1 MRIKEI
7 GRIFTQRWFLGLIG
21 VAACSIFIWVVGPL
35 IAIAGYEPL
44 KSDFQRLVTILVLVL
59 LWAIFNITKQHKQK
73 VKEDESIQTLLEV
86 DSQSDKEAASEIDL
100 MRERIEQAVK
110 VVTKTHKGKRSLYDL
125 PWYVLI
131 GPPGTGKTTVLKQS
145 GLEFPLGDSLGSDS
159 IAGVGGTRHCD
170 WWFANKAVLIDT
182 AGRYTTQDSQEKV
195 DSKAWH
201 GFLGLLKKYR
211 TQRPINGAIV
221 TISLASVMSQ
231 TRTERSL
238 HARAIKSRLQELK
251 NQLGMQFPIY
261 VLLTKMDLVAGF
273 NEFFADLSKEE
284 REELF
289 GFMFPREVDDERGVI
304 SLFNKEFHGMLERLD
319 ARMLRILETEDD
331 LDKRALIFE
340 FPKQLRVLQA
350 NLDEFLAEIFA
361 QNSFEE
367 PALIRGV
374 FMLSSVQEG
383 LPVDK
388 LMNES
393 TNGLGLNRLALAKSQ
408 TGSHSYFVK
417 NLFDKVI
424 FKEQLLGTVNRH
436 YQKQSGWMRRGVYI
450 GCTTLLL
457 GASSLWFMSY
467 KWNSRLIV
475 DTNEQASHIDAMIGA
490 QSLDFEADIV
500 SAVETL
506 DRLMTLPLGKQSNYG
521 DADSVKRFGLYQGDK
536 VSQAASN
543 AYSDALTQYYA
554 PLLLDSLVSEMESN
568 QQHRE
573 YLYETLKTY
582 LMLFN
587 PDKYQQDEVLAW
599 FNFYFERQYPG
610 ELNADLRRRLLQ
622 HTQYLLGND
631 GQGFTY
637 NTAAVTS
644 AREVLTQMSL
654 PERAYQRM
662 KIQFSKSHV
671 PSFRLTD
678 VLGPKGLEQFERA
691 SGKPLSQ
698 GISGFYT
705 YNGFHSIFQIQINR
719 TVKSLMEENWV
730 YGDDLK
736 AHEIDQDSAIQGV
749 QSRYYQDYVN
759 EWKTLIEDIQLKQ
772 APSLELATEQAR
784 VLSGVERPIESLLR
798 AIQKEV
804 ALSKVSLSENQKAA
818 SEVAG
823 KVAKVKFSNTA
834 DRLDMYLP
842 EENGFNVALPGK
854 EVESH
859 FSEIL
864 RLGEQDFD
872 DIQQAMVNLRSYL
885 SDLSS
890 SGNNQKI
897 AYKSI
902 LDGTVTQ
909 DVAASFARAKE
920 LLPRPFN
927 QWLGELSQES
937 VKFAESGSKD
947 HLNQLWVTQVVRP
960 YQRTIAGRYPFEPNA
975 SREVRLKDF
984 KRFFGYGGT
993 LDAFFQEYLEP
1004 FVDTSKSRWRLEKE
1018 IGVRPETLMVFQR
1031 AQRIRQS
1038 FFESDNSLR
1047 VEFGMKP
1054 VYLDQH
1060 ITRFVLELGGQD
1072 LVYKHGPARAK
1083 SLSWPAGQDQT
1094 RIVFTPPESKRE
1106 IAHTYEGE
1114 WGIFKLL
1121 DQSLKARPESRKDN
1135 IVMIDLK
1142 GNKVQLE
1149 LIPSSAI
1156 NPFWSNEMERFRC
1169 PRTL

>member
-59 LWAIFNITKQHKQK
+59 LWAIFNVTKQHKQK

-86 DSQSDKEAASEIDL
+86 DSLSDKEAASEIDL

-457 GASSLWFMSY
+457 GASALWFMSY
-467 KWNSRLIV
+467 KWNSQLIV

-506 DRLMTLPLGKQSNYG
+506 DRLMTLPLGKQSDYG

-536 VSQAASN
+536 VSQAANN

-784 VLSGVERPIESLLR
+784 ILSGVERPIESLLR

>member
-44 KSDFQRLVTILVLVL
+44 KSDFQRLVTILVLML
-59 LWAIFNITKQHKQK
+59 LWAIFNVTKQHKQK

-284 REELF
+284 RDDLF

-457 GASSLWFMSY
+457 GASALWFMSY
-467 KWNSRLIV
+467 KWNSQLIV
-475 DTNEQASHIDAMIGA
+475 DTNEQASHIDALIGA

-536 VSQAASN
+536 VSQAANN
-543 AYSDALTQYYA
+543 AYSDALTQYFA

-818 SEVAG
+818 SEVVG

-864 RLGEQDFD
+864 RLDEQDFD

>member
-35 IAIAGYEPL
+35 ITIAGYEPL
-44 KSDFQRLVTILVLVL
+44 KSDFQRLVTILVLVFV
-59 LWAIFNITKQHKQK
+59 WALFNVTKQHKQK

-145 GLEFPLGDSLGSDS
+145 GLEFPLADSLGSDS

-273 NEFFADLSKEE
+273 NEFFSDLSKEE

-289 GFMFPREVDDERGVI
+289 GFMFPREVADERGVI

-331 LDKRALIFE
+331 LEKRALIFE

-393 TNGLGLNRLALAKSQ
+393 TNGLGLNRLALAKSP

-450 GCTTLLL
+450 GCASLLL
-457 GASSLWFMSY
+457 GASALWLMSY
-467 KWNSRLIV
+467 KWNSQLIV
-475 DTNEQASHIDAMIGA
+475 DTNEQAGHIEAMIGA
-490 QSLDFEADIV
+490 ESLDFEADII

-536 VSQAASN
+536 VSQAANN

-554 PLLLDSLVSEMESN
+554 PLLLDSLVTEMESN

-610 ELNADLRRRLLQ
+610 ELNIDLRKGLLQ
-622 HTQYLLGND
+622 HTQNLLENN
-631 GQGFTY
+631 GQGFSY
-637 NTAAVTS
+637 NTAAVTN

-804 ALSKVSLSENQKAA
+804 GLSKVSLSENQKAT

-872 DIQQAMVNLRSYL
+872 GIQQAMVNLRSYL

-993 LDAFFQEYLEP
+993 LDSFFQEYLEP

-1031 AQRIRQS
+1031 AKRIRQS

-1060 ITRFVLELGGQD
+1060 ITRFVLELGKQG

>member
-35 IAIAGYEPL
+35 ITIAGYEPL
-44 KSDFQRLVTILVLVL
+44 KSDFQRLVTILVLVFV
-59 LWAIFNITKQHKQK
+59 WALFNVTKQHKQK

-100 MRERIEQAVK
+100 MRERIEKAVK

-145 GLEFPLGDSLGSDS
+145 GLEFPLADSLGSDS

-273 NEFFADLSKEE
+273 NEFFSDLSKEE

-289 GFMFPREVDDERGVI
+289 GFMFPREVADERGVI

-331 LDKRALIFE
+331 LEKRALIFE

-393 TNGLGLNRLALAKSQ
+393 TNGLGLNRLALAKSP

-450 GCTTLLL
+450 GCASLLL
-457 GASSLWFMSY
+457 GASSLWLMSY
-467 KWNSRLIV
+467 KWNSQLIV
-475 DTNEQASHIDAMIGA
+475 DTNEQAGHIEAMIGA
-490 QSLDFEADIV
+490 ESLDFEADII

-536 VSQAASN
+536 VSQAANN

-554 PLLLDSLVSEMESN
+554 PLLLDSLVTEMESN

-610 ELNADLRRRLLQ
+610 ELNIDLRKGLLQ
-622 HTQYLLGND
+622 HTQNLLENN
-631 GQGFTY
+631 GQGFSY
-637 NTAAVTS
+637 NTAAVTN

-804 ALSKVSLSENQKAA
+804 GLSKVSLSENQKAA

-993 LDAFFQEYLEP
+993 LDSFFQEYLEP
-1004 FVDTSKSRWRLEKE
+1004 FVDTSNSRWRLEKE

-1031 AQRIRQS
+1031 AKRIRQS

-1060 ITRFVLELGGQD
+1060 ITRFVLELGKQD

>member
-35 IAIAGYEPL
+35 IAIGGYEPL

-59 LWAIFNITKQHKQK
+59 LWAIFNVTKQHKQK

-284 REELF
+284 RDDLF

-457 GASSLWFMSY
+457 GASALWFMSY
-467 KWNSRLIV
+467 KWNSQLIV
-475 DTNEQASHIDAMIGA
+475 DTNEQASHIDALIGA

-536 VSQAASN
+536 VSQAANN
-543 AYSDALTQYYA
+543 AYSDALTQYFA

-872 DIQQAMVNLRSYL
+872 DIQQAMINLRSYL

>member
-35 IAIAGYEPL
+35 ITIAGYEPL
-44 KSDFQRLVTILVLVL
+44 KSDFQRLVTILVLVFV
-59 LWAIFNITKQHKQK
+59 WALFNVTKQHKQK

-145 GLEFPLGDSLGSDS
+145 GLEFPLADSFGSDS

-273 NEFFADLSKEE
+273 NEFFSDLSKEE

-289 GFMFPREVDDERGVI
+289 GFMFPREVADERGVI

-331 LDKRALIFE
+331 LEKRALIFE

-393 TNGLGLNRLALAKSQ
+393 TNGLGLNRLALAKSP

-450 GCTTLLL
+450 GCASLLL
-457 GASSLWFMSY
+457 GASALWLMSY
-467 KWNSRLIV
+467 KWNSQLIV
-475 DTNEQASHIDAMIGA
+475 DTNEQAGHIEAMIGA
-490 QSLDFEADIV
+490 ESLDFEADIL

-536 VSQAASN
+536 VSQAANN

-554 PLLLDSLVSEMESN
+554 PLLLDSLVTEMESN

-610 ELNADLRRRLLQ
+610 ELNLDLRKGLLQ
-622 HTQYLLGND
+622 HTQNLLENN
-631 GQGFTY
+631 GQGFSY
-637 NTAAVTS
+637 NTAAVTN

-804 ALSKVSLSENQKAA
+804 GLSKVSLSENQKAT

-993 LDAFFQEYLEP
+993 LDSFFQEYLEP
-1004 FVDTSKSRWRLEKE
+1004 FVDTSNSRWRLEKE

-1031 AQRIRQS
+1031 AKRIRQS

-1060 ITRFVLELGGQD
+1060 ITRFVLELGKQD

>member
-1 MRIKEI
+1 MSIREV
-7 GRIFTQRWFLGLIG
+7 GRVFTQRWFIGLIG
-21 VAACSIFIWVVGPL
+21 VAACSIFIWAVGPL
-35 IAIAGYEPL
+35 IIVAGYEPL
-44 KSDFQRLVTILVLVL
+44 KTDFQRLVTILILVFV
-59 LWAIFNITKQHKQK
+59 WGVFNLTKQHKQK
-73 VKEDESIQTLLEV
+73 VKEDESIQTLLEL
-86 DSQSDKEAASEIDL
+86 DSQSDKEAATEVDL
-100 MRERIEQAVK
+100 MRDRIEQAIK
-110 VVTKTHKGKRSLYDL
+110 IVTKTHKGKRSLYDL

-131 GPPGTGKTTVLKQS
+131 GPPGTGKTTILKQS
-145 GLEFPLGDSLGSDS
+145 GLEFPLANSTGSDS
-159 IAGVGGTRHCD
+159 VAGVGGTRHCD

-182 AGRYTTQDSQEKV
+182 AGRYTTQDSQETV

-221 TISLASVMSQ
+221 TVSLASVMSQ

-273 NEFFADLSKEE
+273 NEYFSDLSKEE
-284 REELF
+284 RDDLF
-289 GFMFPREVDDERGVI
+289 GFMFPQECDDERGVI
-304 SLFNKEFHGMLERLD
+304 SLFNREFHQMLERLD

-340 FPKQLRVLQA
+340 FPKQLRVIQA
-350 NLDEFLAEIFA
+350 NLDEFLAEIFS

-374 FMLSSVQEG
+374 FMVSSVQEG
-383 LPVDK
+383 APMNR
-388 LMNES
+388 LMSES
-393 TNGLGLNRLALAKSQ
+393 TNGLGLGNLPLTSHS
-408 TGSHSYFVK
+408 TGSHSFFVK
-417 NLFDKVI
+417 SLFDRVI

-436 YQKQSGWMRRGVYI
+436 YQRKSSWLHKGVYI
-450 GCTTLLL
+450 GCTITLV
-457 GASSLWFMSY
+457 GATVAWATSY
-467 KWNSRLIV
+467 QWNKELIKE
-475 DTNEQASHIDAMIGA
+475 TNRQTGHVNAMIGA
-490 QSLDFEADIV
+490 DSLDFESDII

-506 DRLMTLPLGKQSNYG
+506 DRIMTLPLGKQSQYG
-521 DADSVKRFGLYQGDK
+521 ESDTIKKFGLYQGDK
-536 VSQAASN
+536 VSQAANS
-543 AYSDALTQYYA
+543 AYIAALAQHFSPMVTR
-554 PLLLDSLVSEMESN
+554 SLVNEMESN
-568 QQHRE
+568 QAHRQ

-587 PDKYQQDEVLAW
+587 PDKYQQEEVLAW
-599 FNFYFERQYPG
+599 FRFYFERQYPG
-610 ELNADLRRRLLQ
+610 VLNEALRGRLMV
-622 HTQYLLGND
+622 HTQHLLESNERGLVFQD
-631 GQGFTY
+631 DVV
-637 NTAAVTS
+637 AS
-644 AREVLTQMSL
+644 ARDILTEMSL

-678 VLGPKGLEQFERA
+678 VLGPKGLEQFERI

-719 TVKSLMEENWV
+719 TVKGLMEENWV
-730 YGDDLK
+730 YGDDLQ
-736 AHEIDQDSAIQGV
+736 AHEIDHASAIEGV
-749 QSRYYQDYVN
+749 QNRYYQDYVN
-759 EWKTLIEDIQLKQ
+759 EWKDLIQDIQLKQ
-772 APSLELATEQAR
+772 APNLEFASEQAR
-784 VLSGVERPIESLLR
+784 VLAGVERPIESLLR

-804 ALSKVSLSENQKAA
+804 GLTKVVLSDNQKAA

-834 DRLDMYLP
+834 DKLDMYLP
-842 EENGFNVALPGK
+842 EENTFNVALPGK
-854 EVESH
+854 QVEQH
-859 FSEIL
+859 FTAVL
-864 RLGEQDFD
+864 RLGEQDYA
-872 DIQQAMVNLRSYL
+872 DIQQAMINLRSYL

-909 DVAASFARAKE
+909 DVASSFERAQE
-920 LLPRPFN
+920 LLPKPFN

-947 HLNQLWVTQVVRP
+947 HLNQLWLTQVIKP
-960 YQRTIAGRYPFEPNA
+960 YRSSIAGRYPFVPNA
-975 SREVRLKDF
+975 AKEVRLKDF

-993 LDAFFQEYLEP
+993 MDSFFNEYLEP
-1004 FVDTSKSRWRLEKE
+1004 FVDTSSRRWTFEKE
-1018 IGVRPETLMVFQR
+1018 IGVRQETLVVFQR
-1031 AQRIRQS
+1031 AKRIRQT

-1047 VEFGMKP
+1047 VDFGMKP

-1060 ITRFVLELGGQD
+1060 ITRFVLELGTQD

-1083 SLSWPAGQDQT
+1083 ALSWPAGQDQT
-1094 RIVFTPPESKRE
+1094 RIVFTPPESNRE

-1149 LIPSSAI
+1149 LIPTSAI

-1169 PRTL
+1169 PQTL

>member
-35 IAIAGYEPL
+35 ITIAGYEPL
-44 KSDFQRLVTILVLVL
+44 KSDFQRLVTILVLVFV
-59 LWAIFNITKQHKQK
+59 WALFNVTKQHKQK

-145 GLEFPLGDSLGSDS
+145 GLEFPLADSLGSDS

-273 NEFFADLSKEE
+273 NEFFSELSKEE

-289 GFMFPREVDDERGVI
+289 GFMFPREVADERGVI

-331 LDKRALIFE
+331 LEKRALIFE

-393 TNGLGLNRLALAKSQ
+393 TNGLGLNRLALAKSP

-450 GCTTLLL
+450 GCASLLL
-457 GASSLWFMSY
+457 GASALWLMSY
-467 KWNSRLIV
+467 KWNSQLIV
-475 DTNEQASHIDAMIGA
+475 DTNEQAGHIEAMIGA
-490 QSLDFEADIV
+490 ESLDFEADII

-536 VSQAASN
+536 VSQAANN

-554 PLLLDSLVSEMESN
+554 PLLLDSLVTEMESN

-610 ELNADLRRRLLQ
+610 ELNIDLRKGLLQ
-622 HTQYLLGND
+622 HTQNLLENN
-631 GQGFTY
+631 GQGFSY
-637 NTAAVTS
+637 NTAAVTN

-804 ALSKVSLSENQKAA
+804 GLSKVSLSENQKAT

-993 LDAFFQEYLEP
+993 LDSFFQEYLEP

-1031 AQRIRQS
+1031 AKRIRQS

-1060 ITRFVLELGGQD
+1060 ITRFVLELGKQD

-1094 RIVFTPPESKRE
+1094 RIVFTPSESKRE

>member
-7 GRIFTQRWFLGLIG
+7 GRIFTERWFLGLIG

-35 IAIAGYEPL
+35 ITIAGYEPL
-44 KSDFQRLVTILVLVL
+44 KSDFQRLVTILVLVFV
-59 LWAIFNITKQHKQK
+59 WALFNVTKQHKQK

-145 GLEFPLGDSLGSDS
+145 GLEFPLADSLGSDS

-273 NEFFADLSKEE
+273 NEFFSDLSKED

-289 GFMFPREVDDERGVI
+289 GFMFPREVADERGVI

-331 LDKRALIFE
+331 LEKRALIFE

-393 TNGLGLNRLALAKSQ
+393 TNGLGLNRLALAQSP

-450 GCTTLLL
+450 GCASLLL
-457 GASSLWFMSY
+457 GASALWLMSY
-467 KWNSRLIV
+467 KWNSQLIV
-475 DTNEQASHIDAMIGA
+475 DTNEQAGHIEAMIGA
-490 QSLDFEADIV
+490 ESLDFEADII

-536 VSQAASN
+536 VSQAANN

-554 PLLLDSLVSEMESN
+554 PLLLDSLVTEMESN

-610 ELNADLRRRLLQ
+610 ELNIDLRKGLLQ
-622 HTQYLLGND
+622 HTQNLLENN
-631 GQGFTY
+631 GQGFSY
-637 NTAAVTS
+637 NTAAVTN

-705 YNGFHSIFQIQINR
+705 YNGFHSLFQIQINR

-804 ALSKVSLSENQKAA
+804 GLSKVSLSENQKAT

-993 LDAFFQEYLEP
+993 LDSFFQEYLEP

-1031 AQRIRQS
+1031 AKRIRQS

-1060 ITRFVLELGGQD
+1060 ITRFVLELGKQD

>member
-7 GRIFTQRWFLGLIG
+7 GRIFTQRWFIGLIG

-59 LWAIFNITKQHKQK
+59 LWAIFNVTKQHKQK

-86 DSQSDKEAASEIDL
+86 DSLSDKEAASEIDL

-457 GASSLWFMSY
+457 GASALWFMSY
-467 KWNSRLIV
+467 KWNSQLIV

-506 DRLMTLPLGKQSNYG
+506 DRLMTLPLGKQSDYG

-536 VSQAASN
+536 VSQAANN

-730 YGDDLK
+730 YGDDIK

-975 SREVRLKDF
+975 SKEVRLKDF

>member
-59 LWAIFNITKQHKQK
+59 LWAIFNVTKQHKQK

-86 DSQSDKEAASEIDL
+86 DSLSDKEAASEIDL

-457 GASSLWFMSY
+457 GASALWFMSY
-467 KWNSRLIV
+467 KWNSQLIV

-536 VSQAASN
+536 VSQAANN

>member
-35 IAIAGYEPL
+35 ITIAGYEPL

-59 LWAIFNITKQHKQK
+59 LWAIFNVTKQHKQK

-457 GASSLWFMSY
+457 GASALWFMSY
-467 KWNSRLIV
+467 KWNSQLIV

-506 DRLMTLPLGKQSNYG
+506 DKLMTLPLGKQSDYG

-536 VSQAASN
+536 VSQAANN

-804 ALSKVSLSENQKAA
+804 ALSKVLLSENQKAA

>member
-35 IAIAGYEPL
+35 ITIAGYEPL
-44 KSDFQRLVTILVLVL
+44 KSDFQRLVTILVLVFV
-59 LWAIFNITKQHKQK
+59 WALFNVTKQHKQK

-145 GLEFPLGDSLGSDS
+145 GLEFPLADSLGSDS

-273 NEFFADLSKEE
+273 NEFFSDLSKED

-289 GFMFPREVDDERGVI
+289 GFMFPREVADERGVI

-331 LDKRALIFE
+331 LEKRALIFE

-393 TNGLGLNRLALAKSQ
+393 TNGLGLNRFALAKSP

-450 GCTTLLL
+450 GCASLLL
-457 GASSLWFMSY
+457 GASALWLMSY
-467 KWNSRLIV
+467 KWNSQLIV
-475 DTNEQASHIDAMIGA
+475 DTNEQAGHIEAMIGA
-490 QSLDFEADIV
+490 ESLDFEADII

-536 VSQAASN
+536 VSQAANN

-554 PLLLDSLVSEMESN
+554 PLLLDSLVTEMESN

-610 ELNADLRRRLLQ
+610 ELNLDLRKGLLQ
-622 HTQYLLGND
+622 HTQNLLENN
-631 GQGFTY
+631 GQGFSY
-637 NTAAVTS
+637 NTAAVTN

-804 ALSKVSLSENQKAA
+804 GLSKVSLSENQKAT

-993 LDAFFQEYLEP
+993 LDSFFQEYLEP

-1031 AQRIRQS
+1031 AKRIRQS

-1060 ITRFVLELGGQD
+1060 ITRFVLELGKQD

>member
-59 LWAIFNITKQHKQK
+59 LWAIFNVTKQHKQK

-86 DSQSDKEAASEIDL
+86 DSLSDKEAASEIDL

-231 TRTERSL
+231 TRTERNL

-457 GASSLWFMSY
+457 GASALWFMSY
-467 KWNSRLIV
+467 KWNSQLIV

-506 DRLMTLPLGKQSNYG
+506 DRLMTLPLGKQSDYG

-536 VSQAASN
+536 VSQAANN

>member
-59 LWAIFNITKQHKQK
+59 LWAIFNVTKQHKQK

-86 DSQSDKEAASEIDL
+86 DSLSDKEAASEIDL

-417 NLFDKVI
+417 NLFNKVI

-457 GASSLWFMSY
+457 GASALWFMSY
-467 KWNSRLIV
+467 KWNSQLIV

-506 DRLMTLPLGKQSNYG
+506 DRLMTLPLGKQSDYG

-536 VSQAASN
+536 VSQAANN

>member
-59 LWAIFNITKQHKQK
+59 LWAIFNVTKQHKQK

-457 GASSLWFMSY
+457 GASALWFMSY
-467 KWNSRLIV
+467 KWNSQLIV
-475 DTNEQASHIDAMIGA
+475 DTNEQASHIDALIGA

-536 VSQAASN
+536 VSQAANN
-543 AYSDALTQYYA
+543 AYSDALTQYFA

-872 DIQQAMVNLRSYL
+872 DIQQAMINLRSYL

>member
-35 IAIAGYEPL
+35 ITIAGYEPL
-44 KSDFQRLVTILVLVL
+44 KSDFQRLVTILVLVFV
-59 LWAIFNITKQHKQK
+59 WALFNVTKQHKQK

-145 GLEFPLGDSLGSDS
+145 GLEFPLADSLGSDS

-170 WWFANKAVLIDT
+170 WWFANKAFLIDT

-273 NEFFADLSKEE
+273 NEFFSDLSKEE

-289 GFMFPREVDDERGVI
+289 GFMFPREVADERGVI

-331 LDKRALIFE
+331 LEKRALIFE

-424 FKEQLLGTVNRH
+424 FKEQLLETVNRH

-450 GCTTLLL
+450 GCASLLL
-457 GASSLWFMSY
+457 GASALWLMSY
-467 KWNSRLIV
+467 KWNSQLIV
-475 DTNEQASHIDAMIGA
+475 DTNEQAGHIEAMIGA
-490 QSLDFEADIV
+490 ESLDFEADII

-506 DRLMTLPLGKQSNYG
+506 NRLMTLPLGKQSNYG

-536 VSQAASN
+536 VSQAANN

-554 PLLLDSLVSEMESN
+554 PLLLDSLVTEMESN
-568 QQHRE
+568 KQHRE

-610 ELNADLRRRLLQ
+610 ELNIDLRKGLLQ
-622 HTQYLLGND
+622 HTQNLLEND
-631 GQGFTY
+631 GQGFSY
-637 NTAAVTS
+637 NTAAVTN

-654 PERAYQRM
+654 PKRAYQRM

-772 APSLELATEQAR
+772 APSLELATKQAR

-804 ALSKVSLSENQKAA
+804 GLSKVSLSENQKAA

-993 LDAFFQEYLEP
+993 LDSFFQEYLEP

-1018 IGVRPETLMVFQR
+1018 IGFRPETLMVFQR
-1031 AQRIRQS
+1031 AKRIRQS

-1060 ITRFVLELGGQD
+1060 ITRFVLELGKQD

-1083 SLSWPAGQDQT
+1083 SLTWPAGQDQT

>member
-7 GRIFTQRWFLGLIG
+7 GRIFTQRWLLGLIG

-35 IAIAGYEPL
+35 ITIAGYEPL
-44 KSDFQRLVTILVLVL
+44 KSDFQRLVTILVLVFV
-59 LWAIFNITKQHKQK
+59 WALFNVTKQHKQK

-145 GLEFPLGDSLGSDS
+145 GLEFPLADSLGSDS

-273 NEFFADLSKEE
+273 NEFFSDLSKEE

-289 GFMFPREVDDERGVI
+289 GFMFPREVADERGVI

-331 LDKRALIFE
+331 LEKRALIFE

-450 GCTTLLL
+450 GCASLLL
-457 GASSLWFMSY
+457 GASALWLMSY
-467 KWNSRLIV
+467 KWNSQLIV
-475 DTNEQASHIDAMIGA
+475 DTNEQAGHIEAMLGA
-490 QSLDFEADIV
+490 ESLDFEADII

-506 DRLMTLPLGKQSNYG
+506 NRLMTLPLGKQSNYG

-536 VSQAASN
+536 VSQAANN

-554 PLLLDSLVSEMESN
+554 PLLLDSLVTEMESN

-610 ELNADLRRRLLQ
+610 ELNIDLRKGLLQ
-622 HTQYLLGND
+622 HTQNLLEND
-631 GQGFTY
+631 GQGFSY
-637 NTAAVTS
+637 NTAAVTN

-784 VLSGVERPIESLLR
+784 ALSGVERPIESLLR

-804 ALSKVSLSENQKAA
+804 GLSKVSLSENQKAA

-993 LDAFFQEYLEP
+993 LDSFFQEYLEP

-1031 AQRIRQS
+1031 AKRIRQS

-1060 ITRFVLELGGQD
+1060 ITRFVLELGKQD

>member
-35 IAIAGYEPL
+35 ITIAGYEPL
-44 KSDFQRLVTILVLVL
+44 KSDFQRLVTILVLVFV
-59 LWAIFNITKQHKQK
+59 WALFNVTKQHKQK

-145 GLEFPLGDSLGSDS
+145 GLEFPLADSFGSDS

-273 NEFFADLSKEE
+273 NEFFSDLSKEE

-289 GFMFPREVDDERGVI
+289 GFMFPREVADERGVI

-331 LDKRALIFE
+331 LEKRALIFE

-393 TNGLGLNRLALAKSQ
+393 TNGLGLNRLALAKSP

-450 GCTTLLL
+450 GCASLLL
-457 GASSLWFMSY
+457 GASALWLMSY
-467 KWNSRLIV
+467 KWNSQLIV
-475 DTNEQASHIDAMIGA
+475 DTNEQAGHIEAMIGA
-490 QSLDFEADIV
+490 ESLDFEADIL

-536 VSQAASN
+536 VSQAANN

-554 PLLLDSLVSEMESN
+554 PLLLDSLVTEMESN

-610 ELNADLRRRLLQ
+610 ELNLDLRKGLLQ
-622 HTQYLLGND
+622 HTQNLLENN
-631 GQGFTY
+631 GQGFSY
-637 NTAAVTS
+637 NTAAVTN

-804 ALSKVSLSENQKAA
+804 GLSKVSLSENQKAT

-993 LDAFFQEYLEP
+993 LDSFFQEYLEP

-1031 AQRIRQS
+1031 AKRIRQS

-1060 ITRFVLELGGQD
+1060 ITRFVLELGKQD

>member
-59 LWAIFNITKQHKQK
+59 LWAIFNVTKQHKQK

-86 DSQSDKEAASEIDL
+86 DSLSDKEAASEIDL

-284 REELF
+284 RVELF

-457 GASSLWFMSY
+457 GASALWFMSY
-467 KWNSRLIV
+467 KWNSQLIV

-506 DRLMTLPLGKQSNYG
+506 DRLMTLPLGKQSDYG

-536 VSQAASN
+536 VSQAANN

-804 ALSKVSLSENQKAA
+804 ALSKVSLSENQKAT

>member
-35 IAIAGYEPL
+35 ITIAGYEPL

-59 LWAIFNITKQHKQK
+59 LWAIFNVTKQHKQK

-284 REELF
+284 REGLF

-457 GASSLWFMSY
+457 GASALWFMSY
-467 KWNSRLIV
+467 KWNSQLIV
-475 DTNEQASHIDAMIGA
+475 DTNEQASHIDALIGA

-506 DRLMTLPLGKQSNYG
+506 DKLMTLPLGKQSDYG

-536 VSQAASN
+536 VSQAANN

>member
-7 GRIFTQRWFLGLIG
+7 GSIFTQRWFLGLIG

-35 IAIAGYEPL
+35 ITIAGYEPL

-59 LWAIFNITKQHKQK
+59 LWAIFNVTKQHKQK

-457 GASSLWFMSY
+457 GASALWFMSY
-467 KWNSRLIV
+467 KWNSQLIV

-506 DRLMTLPLGKQSNYG
+506 DKLMTLPLGKQSDYG

-536 VSQAASN
+536 VSQAANN

-804 ALSKVSLSENQKAA
+804 ALSKVSLSENQKAT

>member
-35 IAIAGYEPL
+35 ITIAGYEPL

-59 LWAIFNITKQHKQK
+59 LWAIFNVTKQHKQK

-467 KWNSRLIV
+467 KWNSQLIV

-536 VSQAASN
+536 VSQASSN

>member
-35 IAIAGYEPL
+35 ITIAGYEPL

-59 LWAIFNITKQHKQK
+59 LWAIFNVTKQHKQK

-457 GASSLWFMSY
+457 GASALWFMSY

-610 ELNADLRRRLLQ
+610 ELNVDLRRRLLQ

-818 SEVAG
+818 SEVVG

-993 LDAFFQEYLEP
+993 LDAFFQEYLEA

>member
-59 LWAIFNITKQHKQK
+59 LWAIFNVTKQHKQK

-86 DSQSDKEAASEIDL
+86 DSLSDKEAASEIDL

-417 NLFDKVI
+417 NLFNKVI

-457 GASSLWFMSY
+457 GASALWFMSY
-467 KWNSRLIV
+467 KWNSQLIV

-506 DRLMTLPLGKQSNYG
+506 DRLMTLPLGKQSDYG

-536 VSQAASN
+536 VSQAANN

-960 YQRTIAGRYPFEPNA
+960 YLRTIAGRYPFEPNA

>member
-35 IAIAGYEPL
+35 ITIAGYEPL
-44 KSDFQRLVTILVLVL
+44 KSDFQRLVTILVLVFV
-59 LWAIFNITKQHKQK
+59 WALFNVTKQHKQK

-145 GLEFPLGDSLGSDS
+145 GLEFPLADSLGSDS

-273 NEFFADLSKEE
+273 NEFFSDLSKED

-289 GFMFPREVDDERGVI
+289 GFMFPREVADERGVI

-331 LDKRALIFE
+331 LEKRALIFE

-393 TNGLGLNRLALAKSQ
+393 TNGLGLNRLALAKSP

-450 GCTTLLL
+450 GCASLLL
-457 GASSLWFMSY
+457 GASALWLMSY
-467 KWNSRLIV
+467 KWNSQLIV
-475 DTNEQASHIDAMIGA
+475 DTNEQAGHIEAMIGA
-490 QSLDFEADIV
+490 ESLDFEADII

-536 VSQAASN
+536 VTQAANN

-554 PLLLDSLVSEMESN
+554 PLLLDSLVTEMESN

-610 ELNADLRRRLLQ
+610 ELNLDLRKGLLQ
-622 HTQYLLGND
+622 HTQNLLENN
-631 GQGFTY
+631 GQGFSY
-637 NTAAVTS
+637 NTAAVTN

-804 ALSKVSLSENQKAA
+804 GLSKVSLSENQKAT

-993 LDAFFQEYLEP
+993 LDSFFQEYLEP

-1031 AQRIRQS
+1031 AKRIRQS

-1060 ITRFVLELGGQD
+1060 ITRFVLELGKQD

>member
-59 LWAIFNITKQHKQK
+59 LWAIFNVTKQHKQK

-284 REELF
+284 RDDLF

-457 GASSLWFMSY
+457 GASALWFMSY
-467 KWNSRLIV
+467 KWNSQLIV

-506 DRLMTLPLGKQSNYG
+506 DKLMTIPLGKQSDYG

-536 VSQAASN
+536 VSQAANN

-1038 FFESDNSLR
+1038 FFETDNSLR

>member
-35 IAIAGYEPL
+35 ITIAGYEPL

-59 LWAIFNITKQHKQK
+59 LWAIFNVTKQHKQK

-393 TNGLGLNRLALAKSQ
+393 INGLGLNRLALAKSQ

-467 KWNSRLIV
+467 KWNSQLIV

>member
-35 IAIAGYEPL
+35 ITIAGYEPL

-59 LWAIFNITKQHKQK
+59 LWAIFNVTKQHKQK

-457 GASSLWFMSY
+457 GASALWFMSY
-467 KWNSRLIV
+467 KWNSQLIV
-475 DTNEQASHIDAMIGA
+475 DTNEQASHIDALIGA

-506 DRLMTLPLGKQSNYG
+506 DKLMTLPLGKQSDYG

-536 VSQAASN
+536 VSQAANN

-872 DIQQAMVNLRSYL
+872 DIQQAMINLRSYL

>member
-59 LWAIFNITKQHKQK
+59 LWAIFNVTKQHKQK
-73 VKEDESIQTLLEV
+73 VREDESIQTLLEV
-86 DSQSDKEAASEIDL
+86 DSLSDKEAASEIDL

-457 GASSLWFMSY
+457 GASALWFMSY
-467 KWNSRLIV
+467 KWNSQLIV

-506 DRLMTLPLGKQSNYG
+506 DRLMTLPLGKQSDYG

-536 VSQAASN
+536 VSQAANN

-909 DVAASFARAKE
+909 DVAASFARAKG

>member
-35 IAIAGYEPL
+35 ITIAGYEPL
-44 KSDFQRLVTILVLVL
+44 KSDFQRLVTILVLVFV
-59 LWAIFNITKQHKQK
+59 WALFNVTKQHKQK

-145 GLEFPLGDSLGSDS
+145 GLEFPLADSLGSDS

-273 NEFFADLSKEE
+273 NEFFSDLSKED

-289 GFMFPREVDDERGVI
+289 GFMFPREVADERGVI

-331 LDKRALIFE
+331 LEKRALIFE

-393 TNGLGLNRLALAKSQ
+393 TNGLGLNRLALAKSP

-450 GCTTLLL
+450 GCASLLL
-457 GASSLWFMSY
+457 GASALWLMSY
-467 KWNSRLIV
+467 KWNSQLIV
-475 DTNEQASHIDAMIGA
+475 DTNEQAGHVEAMIGA
-490 QSLDFEADIV
+490 ESLDFEADII

-536 VSQAASN
+536 VSQAANN

-554 PLLLDSLVSEMESN
+554 PLLLDSLVTEMESN

-610 ELNADLRRRLLQ
+610 ELNIDLRKGLLQ
-622 HTQYLLGND
+622 HTQNLLENN
-631 GQGFTY
+631 GQGFSY
-637 NTAAVTS
+637 NTAAVTN

-804 ALSKVSLSENQKAA
+804 GLSKVSLSENQKAT

-993 LDAFFQEYLEP
+993 LDSFFQEYLEP

-1031 AQRIRQS
+1031 AKRIRQS

-1060 ITRFVLELGGQD
+1060 ITRFVLELGKQD

>member
-59 LWAIFNITKQHKQK
+59 LWAIFNVTKQHKQK
-73 VKEDESIQTLLEV
+73 VKEDESIQMLLEV
-86 DSQSDKEAASEIDL
+86 DSLSDKEAASEIDL

-457 GASSLWFMSY
+457 GASALWFMSY
-467 KWNSRLIV
+467 KWNSQLIV

-506 DRLMTLPLGKQSNYG
+506 DRLMTLPLGKQSDYG
-521 DADSVKRFGLYQGDK
+521 DADSVKRFGLYQGGK
-536 VSQAASN
+536 VSQAANN

>member
-35 IAIAGYEPL
+35 ITIAGYEPL
-44 KSDFQRLVTILVLVL
+44 KSDFQRLVTILVLVFV
-59 LWAIFNITKQHKQK
+59 WALFNVTKQHKQK

-145 GLEFPLGDSLGSDS
+145 GLEFPLADSLGSDS

-273 NEFFADLSKEE
+273 NEFFSDLSKEE

-289 GFMFPREVDDERGVI
+289 GFMFPREVADERGVI

-331 LDKRALIFE
+331 LEKRALIFE

-393 TNGLGLNRLALAKSQ
+393 TNGLGLNRLALAKSP

-450 GCTTLLL
+450 GCASLLL
-457 GASSLWFMSY
+457 GASALWLMSY
-467 KWNSRLIV
+467 KWNSQLIV
-475 DTNEQASHIDAMIGA
+475 DTNEQAGHIEAMISA
-490 QSLDFEADIV
+490 ESLDFEADII

-536 VSQAASN
+536 VSQAANN

-554 PLLLDSLVSEMESN
+554 PLLLDSLVTEMENN

-610 ELNADLRRRLLQ
+610 ELNIDLRKGLLQ
-622 HTQYLLGND
+622 HTQNLLENN
-631 GQGFTY
+631 GQGFSY
-637 NTAAVTS
+637 NTAAVTN

-804 ALSKVSLSENQKAA
+804 GLSKVSLSENQKAT

-890 SGNNQKI
+890 SGNNQKV

-993 LDAFFQEYLEP
+993 LDSFFQEYLEP

-1031 AQRIRQS
+1031 AKRIRQS

-1060 ITRFVLELGGQD
+1060 ITRFVLELGKQD

>member
-35 IAIAGYEPL
+35 ITIAGYEPL

-59 LWAIFNITKQHKQK
+59 LWVIFNVTKQHKQK

-457 GASSLWFMSY
+457 GASALWFMSY
-467 KWNSRLIV
+467 KWNSQLIV

-506 DRLMTLPLGKQSNYG
+506 DKLMTLPLGKQSDYG

-536 VSQAASN
+536 VSQAANN

>member
-59 LWAIFNITKQHKQK
+59 LWAIFNVTKQHKQK

-284 REELF
+284 RDDLF

-457 GASSLWFMSY
+457 GASALWFMSY
-467 KWNSRLIV
+467 KWNSQLIV
-475 DTNEQASHIDAMIGA
+475 DTNEQASHIDALIGA

-536 VSQAASN
+536 VSQAANN
-543 AYSDALTQYYA
+543 AYSDALTQYFA

-818 SEVAG
+818 SEVAS

-872 DIQQAMVNLRSYL
+872 DIQQAMINLRSYL

>member
-59 LWAIFNITKQHKQK
+59 LWAIFNVTKQHKQK

-86 DSQSDKEAASEIDL
+86 DSLSDKEAASEIDL

-457 GASSLWFMSY
+457 GASALWFMSY
-467 KWNSRLIV
+467 KWNSQLIV

-506 DRLMTLPLGKQSNYG
+506 DRLMTLPLGKQSDYG

-536 VSQAASN
+536 VSQAANN

-1083 SLSWPAGQDQT
+1083 SLSWPVGQDQT